1 MIKPNPRDFQ
11 KQASQGY
18 KLAHWICAEHCI
30 VLSQIQKSHAH
41 IGIRRQIIYE
51 LRWLGLGYGTIAHI
65 IKKDR
70 HSVRYWASDAHRKR
84 SLRMS
89 NDIHRRRRLTNA
101 SDFDRMEKFLYLEWV

>member
-1 MIKPNPRDFQ
+1 MNKPNSRDFQ

-18 KLAHWICAEHCI
+18 KLAHWICAEHHI
-30 VLSQIQKSHAH
+30 RLSQIQKSHAH
-41 IGIRRQIIYE
+41 VGIRRQIIYE